1 MSSPTEPTPPPS
13 ADQVRAWSADELA
26 VYLKPR
32 ITCQVGEDTYEKF
45 AKLRVG
51 GAFFIDKGTTEFW
64 MEEKKLG
71 LGLAY
76 TLEQEALALGGNL
89 KKAKDLRDAVEAKA
103 RARKSFA
110 FPLDH

>member
-1 MSSPTEPTPPPS
+1 LSS
-13 ADQVRAWSADELA
+13 
-26 VYLKPR
+26 LKY
-32 ITCQVGEDTYEKF
+32 ITATRRRKALVV
-45 AKLRVG
+45 KLRVG